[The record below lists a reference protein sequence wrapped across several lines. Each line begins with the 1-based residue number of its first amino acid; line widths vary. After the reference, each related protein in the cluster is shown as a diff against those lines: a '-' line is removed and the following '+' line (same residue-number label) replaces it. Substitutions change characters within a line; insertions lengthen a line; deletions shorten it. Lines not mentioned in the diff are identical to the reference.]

1 MAERIKGSSP
11 LEEQEMGHT
20 DALLLLMLLDKLGI
34 RLS

>member
-20 DALLLLMLLDKLGI
+20 DALLLDKLGI